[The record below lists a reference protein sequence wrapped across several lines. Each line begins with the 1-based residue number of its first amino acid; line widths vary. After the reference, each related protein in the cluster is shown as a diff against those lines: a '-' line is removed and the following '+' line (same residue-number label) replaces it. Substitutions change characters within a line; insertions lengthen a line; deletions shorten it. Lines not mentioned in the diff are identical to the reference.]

1 MVLLQSCSLIYIVM
15 IVAIIFEGV
24 ASERNAVNVKYEY
37 IENLECAIIDDLL
50 DEDNPDRE
58 MLQDVCHNLEI
69 LRNCQIASAV
79 SCKAKPLLT

>member
-1 MVLLQSCSLIYIVM
+1 MT
-15 IVAIIFEGV
+15 VAIILEGV
-24 ASERNAVNVKYEY
+24 ASERNAVNIKHEY

-79 SCKAKPLLT
+79 SYKNKPLLI